1 MIPGL
6 ISVASDFVEAKSVS
20 DDSEIIITR
29 NLKRLT

>member
-6 ISVASDFVEAKSVS
+6 ISVASDFTGAKSVS
-20 DDSEIIITR
+20 DDSEIITR